1 MISKI
6 DKAKQENKKNH
17 GKILKT
23 KRKKRDNTK
32 ETNIIQNNAVI
43 NGTNNQNQIQ
53 EKITP
58 ICDSIHKK
66 YSLRGMLIASE
77 VFNRKY

>member
-1 MISKI
+1 MISKN

-23 KRKKRDNTK
+23 KRKKRSNTK
-32 ETNIIQNNAVI
+32 ETNTIQDNVIINA
-43 NGTNNQNQIQ
+43 NNQNQIQ

-66 YSLRGMLIASE
+66 YSLREMLIASE